1 MKTKQ
6 TIEQQMRITDLPGQA
21 TTQAQPQTPPRTC
34 AFTGHRELYAGFSAQ
49 KLAETVR
56 GLVREGVQ
64 TFYNGM
70 AMGFDLL
77 AAETVLA
84 LKAEYPQ
91 IKLIACIPCYNQEKN
106 FSEADKK
113 RYVEILKKADEQA
126 LLSEKYYRGCMQVR
140 DQYMV
145 DRADVLV
152 CYCVKATGGAAYTVK
167 YCQKKYPL
175 KRILEI

>member
-1 MKTKQ
+1 MQQLRIKTEKEED
-6 TIEQQMRITDLPGQA
+6 TAIKS
-21 TTQAQPQTPPRTC
+21 C
-34 AFTGHRELYAGFSAQ
+34 VFTGHRILEQDFSPKQ
-49 KLAETVR
+49 LKI
-56 GLVREGVQ
+56 LVQAPILQGVD

-84 LKAEYPQ
+84 LKKEYPQ
-91 IKLIACIPCYNQEKN
+91 LKLVACIPCYNQEKN
-106 FSEADKK
+106 FSNEDKK
-113 RYVEILKKADEQA
+113 RYVQILKRADEQV

-152 CYCVKATGGAAYTVK
+152 CYCVKETGGAAYTKK
-167 YCQKKYPL
+167 YCQTKYPF

>member
-1 MKTKQ
+1 MKRTQ
-6 TIEQQMRITDLPGQA
+6 VNEQQIITAVQ
-21 TTQAQPQTPPRTC
+21 TQAPAQTC
-34 AFTGHRELYAGFSAQ
+34 AFTGHRELYDGFSKLKLTMAVRRLAQ
-49 KLAETVR
+49 
-56 GLVREGVQ
+56 EGVH

-84 LKAEYPQ
+84 LKKEYPQ
-91 IKLIACIPCYNQEKN
+91 LKLVACIPCYNQEKN
-106 FSEADKK
+106 FSDEDKK
-113 RYVEILKKADEQA
+113 RYVQILKRADEQV

-152 CYCVKATGGAAYTVK
+152 CYCIKETGGAAYTKK
-167 YCQKKYPL
+167 YCQKKYPF